1 MKKKIAILLY
11 KYFPYGGLQKDFLAT
26 AKELLSRGHEL
37 KIFTRSW
44 EGDIPEGLNVMQ
56 LGETGFTNHSRNKKF
71 VKKVFDEINKYSPEI
86 IFGFNKIPGL
96 DLYFAADTCFA
107 KQAHNKN
114 TLQKYTKRFKQS
126 LDYENHVFSKESK
139 TQTLLLNENQYDD
152 FKTIY
157 STQSERMTIIPPGI
171 DCNWNHE
178 ENINLHNLFGIP
190 TEDKIILFVGS
201 DFSRKGLDRAILGLN
216 HLQRTTI
223 DSSLIIIGDDD
234 KKPFLNSVKEH
245 SLNNKVFFL
254 GPRDDVASFMKS
266 SDLLVHPAREE
277 AAGNIIIEAMVSGLP
292 SVVSKE
298 VGFSSEVKKFNAGAV
313 LDNLFSQHEF
323 NKLLEETI
331 QDERLSFIKNEIDF
345 LRDDDYFFSRFRFI
359 ANFIEERF

>member
-44 EGDIPEGLNVMQ
+44 EGDIPEGLDVIQ

-126 LDYENHVFSKESK
+126 LDYENLVFSKESN
-139 TQTLLLNENQYDD
+139 TQILLLNKNQHDE
-152 FKTIY
+152 FKAIY

-171 DCNWNHE
+171 DSNWNHE
-178 ENINLHNLFGIP
+178 EDINLHNLFGIP
-190 TEDKIILFVGS
+190 IEDKIILFVGS
-201 DFSRKGLDRAILGLN
+201 DFSRKGLDRAILGLD
-216 HLQRTTI
+216 HLQSINI
-223 DSSLIIIGDDD
+223 DSSLIVIGDDD

-266 SDLLVHPAREE
+266 ADLLVHPAREE

-292 SVVSKE
+292 SIVSKE
-298 VGFSSEVKKFNAGAV
+298 VGFASEVENFNAGEV
-313 LDNLFSQHEF
+313 LHDLFSQDEF
-323 NKLLEETI
+323 NQLLEETI
-331 QDERLSFIKNEIDF
+331 QDERLSIIKKEIGC
-345 LRDDDYFFSRFRFI
+345 LGDDDYFFSRFRFI
-359 ANFIEERF
+359 ADLIEERF